1 MPLLQTTTNSNKNI
15 TSDLLVGTFTAAREY
30 ASMMAV
36 IIADQVAGNGDYIV
50 YLTRQL
56 GGVGTAYKSGVTTVT
71 IDSGVTSLI
80 ASTILFPVSSGD
92 VVKCYVKGTAGDTTT
107 PDITCEFWDLGY
119 LRPTTDYRTLD
130 VSSGGEAGIDWAN
143 IGSPSTSVSFS
154 GTTVATATTVTNP
167 VTAGTVSDKTG
178 YSLAATY
185 DPAKTAAQ
193 AGDAMTLT
201 SGERTS
207 VATAVWSSATRTL
220 TSFGTLV
227 ADIWSYGT
235 RTLTSFATLVAD
247 IWSYTSRTLTQ
258 TAAQITAALSGSTL
272 TLTNRVTFDA
282 IITGLTIPATWTEIY
297 LTAKENEDYPD
308 ARSILQ
314 IRKSNPGVGTDGIQY
329 IMRSEGNAVTRVYGS
344 LTVNQPSGTITIAVR
359 DDADFS
365 NAPKSTVYD
374 IKCIKTDG
382 SSQLL
387 VDGGTMV
394 FRKTPTING

>member
-15 TSDLLVGTFTAAREY
+15 TSDLLVGTFTATREY

-154 GTTVATATTVTNP
+154 GTTVATATTVTN
-167 VTAGTVSDKTG
+167 
-178 YSLAATY
+178 
-185 DPAKTAAQ
+185 
-193 AGDAMTLT
+193 
-201 SGERTS
+201 
-207 VATAVWSSATRTL
+207 
-220 TSFGTLV
+220 
-227 ADIWSYGT
+227 
-235 RTLTSFATLVAD
+235 FATLVAD

-374 IKCIKTDG
+374 IKCIKADG
-382 SSQLL
+382 SSLLL

-394 FRKTPTING
+394 FRKTPTMNG